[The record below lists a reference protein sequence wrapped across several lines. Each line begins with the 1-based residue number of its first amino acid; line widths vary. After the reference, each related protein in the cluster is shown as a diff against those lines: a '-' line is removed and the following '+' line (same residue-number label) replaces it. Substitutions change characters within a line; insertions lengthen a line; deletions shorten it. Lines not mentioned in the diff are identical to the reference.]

1 LSVTRLAVVVT
12 HPIQYYAP
20 LWRALARE
28 PALQT
33 HVIFASR
40 IGLEKTFDAEMNTDV
55 AWATDLTAGYSHE
68 FLPEAASIKQT
79 GFRVDNPSVG
89 AALARFQPDTVIL
102 HGYGS
107 RTLLRALVWCKLRG
121 ARALLTADSSAHAA
135 APGWRRTIKSLVA
148 PLLLQRYD
156 AALTMGDRGETHLAS
171 LGFPRARMFRMPVM
185 IDEAFWAARSERER
199 LRSERRAALGIAADA
214 FVVLA
219 SSKLAPRKRIADLV
233 TAFPGLGDNAVLL
246 VAGDGEQRVALE
258 ALAAA
263 KGVDARFLGF
273 VNIDALPALYAAADV
288 FAHAAEN
295 EQYGMVALEAAV
307 VGLPLVLSDETG
319 ALGPTSIARPNE
331 NALVFQRGDVAAL
344 TTALR
349 RLGEDVA
356 LRARMA
362 AASVKVSQDHAG
374 PESVAAVLAAS
385 SIGALRRSRGKAWRG
400 DLPKG

>member
-1 LSVTRLAVVVT
+1 VRVTRLAVVVT

-40 IGLEKTFDAEMNTDV
+40 IGLEKTFDTEMKTEV

-79 GFRVDNPSVG
+79 GFHVDNPSAG
-89 AALARFQPDTVIL
+89 ASLARFRPDAVIL

-107 RTLLRALVWCKLRG
+107 RTLLRALLWCKLRG

-135 APGWRRTIKSLVA
+135 APGWRRTVKSLVA
-148 PLLLQRYD
+148 PLLLRRYD
-156 AALTMGDRGETHLAS
+156 AALTMGDRGEAHLAS
-171 LGFPRARMFRMPVM
+171 LGFPPTRMFRMPVM
-185 IDEAFWAARSERER
+185 IDEAFWAARESRAR
-199 LRSERRAALGIAADA
+199 LRGERRAALGIAPDA

-219 SSKLAPRKRIADLV
+219 ASKLAPRKRIADLV
-233 TAFPGLGDNAVLL
+233 ASFPGLGSNAVLL
-246 VAGDGEQRVALE
+246 VAGDGEQRAALE
-258 ALAAA
+258 ALAAVN
-263 KGVDARFLGF
+263 GVDARFVGF

-288 FAHAAEN
+288 FAHSAEN

-319 ALGPTSIARPNE
+319 AIGPTSIARPNV
-331 NALVFQRGDVAAL
+331 NALVFPRGDVPAL
-344 TTALR
+344 TAALR
-349 RLGEDVA
+349 RLREDA
-356 LRARMA
+356 DLRARMS
-362 AASVKVSQDHAG
+362 AASLAVSQDHAG
-374 PESVAAVLAAS
+374 PNSVAAVLAAA
-385 SIGALRRSRGKAWRG
+385 SICASRQGRKKASQRG
-400 DLPKG
+400 LPKG

>member
-1 LSVTRLAVVVT
+1 MKVTRLAVVVT

-28 PALQT
+28 ASLQT

-40 IGLEKTFDAEMNTDV
+40 IGLEKTFDAEMRTEV

-79 GFRVDNPSVG
+79 GFHVDNPSVG
-89 AALARFQPDTVIL
+89 AALARFRPDAVVL

-107 RTLLRALVWCKLRG
+107 RTLLRALVWCKLNR

-135 APGWRRTIKSLVA
+135 LPGWRRNVKSLA
-148 PLLLQRYD
+148 LPLLLRRYD
-156 AALTMGDRGETHLAS
+156 AALTMGDRGEAHLAS
-171 LGFPRARMFRMPVM
+171 LGFPRRRMFRMPVM
-185 IDEAFWAARSERER
+185 IDGAFWVARNARDR
-199 LRSERRAALGIAADA
+199 LRAERRAALEIASDA
-214 FVVLA
+214 FVVFA
-219 SSKLAPRKRIADLV
+219 SGKLAPRKRVGDLV
-233 TAFPGLGDNAVLL
+233 AAFAGLGRAAVLL
-246 VAGDGEQRVALE
+246 VAGDGEQRGALE
-258 ALAAA
+258 ALAAS

-307 VGLPLVLSDETG
+307 VGLPLVVSDETG
-319 ALGPTSIARPNE
+319 AIGPTSIARPNE
-331 NALVFQRGDVAAL
+331 NALVFPRGDVTALTAAL
-344 TTALR
+344 RLLR
-349 RLGEDVA
+349 EDGD

-362 AASVKVSQDHAG
+362 AASLKISQDHAG
-374 PESVAAVLAAS
+374 PESVAAVLAAAS
-385 SIGALRRSRGKAWRG
+385 NR
-400 DLPKG
+400 